1 MQVGD
6 LVRWRHPN
14 ETDVG
19 LVTEID
25 FDLMM
30 DPDQQMVVKV
40 LWSDGCDDWYEPL
53 DLEVINGSR

>member
-1 MQVGD
+1 MQIGD
-6 LVRWRHPN
+6 LVRWRHPT

-30 DPDQQMVVKV
+30 GCGEQLIVKV
-40 LWSDGCDDWYEPL
+40 LWSDGCDDWYEHL
-53 DLEVINGSR
+53 DLEVIG